1 MVARCLVVS
10 GGSVTLWLVAL
21 APVSL
26 VARWLR
32 WSGESVDL
40 VDGEPIFWW
49 WWLWYLGTLAPV
61 DLVECQGV
69 NPVTVTL
76 VVSGGLVGQW
86 FW

>member
-1 MVARCLVVS
+1 
-10 GGSVTLWLVAL
+10 
-21 APVSL
+21 
-26 VARWLR
+26 
-32 WSGESVDL
+32 VDL
-40 VDGEPIFWW
+40 VDGKPIFWW

>member
-32 WSGESVDL
+32 WSGESVDR
-40 VDGEPIFWW
+40 VDGKPIFWW
-49 WWLWYLGTLAPV
+49 WWLWHLGTLAPV
-61 DLVECQGV
+61 DLVVDGRWQVCDH
-69 NPVTVTL
+69 VTL
-76 VVSGGLVGQW
+76 VFRW
-86 FW
+86 